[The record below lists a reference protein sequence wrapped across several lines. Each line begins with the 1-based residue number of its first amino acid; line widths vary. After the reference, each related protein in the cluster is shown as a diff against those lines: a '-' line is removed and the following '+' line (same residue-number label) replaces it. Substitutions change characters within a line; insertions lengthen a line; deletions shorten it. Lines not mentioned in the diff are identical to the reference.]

1 VVDGIFEEIRL
12 GMEINHPKYNQRRIS
27 VIRFLGEL
35 YNYRLVESGDIFKV
49 RISSD

>member
-1 VVDGIFEEIRL
+1 
-12 GMEINHPKYNQRRIS
+12 MEINHPKYNQRRIS

-49 RISSD
+49 SLVKN